1 MNLPV
6 SELDVAADRVVV
18 GLGLAEVG
26 DDEREANVVER
37 RAGDHLAADEVGVP
51 GRRRRGRRRGGRPRG
66 GGRHFGRKEVPP
78 WNSENIRNLKKKKA
92 LDIKNIKTLVAG
104 S

>member
-66 GGRHFGRKEVPP
+66 GGRHFGREEVYL
-78 WNSENIRNLKKKKA
+78 WNSEIVLKVSQK
-92 LDIKNIKTLVAG
+92 
-104 S
+104 